1 MLENEENKNA
11 PLVSVIIPCYN
22 AEKYVEQAVCSII
35 NQTYKNLEIIVT
47 DDCSTDSTFE
57 ILQWLAKQDSRIKLY
72 KNEENLKIVKTLNN
86 MILQSRGKY
95 IARMDADDIS
105 LPKRIEKQVEFLE
118 NHKDYGFCGTNAF
131 YINENGEKIRVS
143 HLPITAEEN
152 LFCLGFYSSFIH
164 PSVLI
169 RSEIYKENLYDENFL
184 YAEDYELWV
193 RLTLN
198 KGIKGGN
205 LKEQL
210 FEYRFFEKQTSS
222 VFRKEQIDSVH
233 KIFTS
238 YFNLSDKESDFHK
251 NIFLTYKSSAQDE
264 TFYIKKLIKK
274 MKKQRFSKG
283 IFVPYQILALHIL
296 HNATITSNRYGLGG
310 GTNSC

>member
-1 MLENEENKNA
+1 MAENTKNS

-22 AEKYVEQAVCSII
+22 TEKYVESAVRSIMS
-35 NQTYKNLEIIVT
+35 QTYKNLEIIIT
-47 DDCSTDSTFE
+47 DDCSTDGTFA
-57 ILQWLAKQDSRIKLY
+57 ILQKLAAEDSRIKLY
-72 KNEENLKIVKTLNN
+72 KNEINLKIVKTLNN
-86 MILQSRGKY
+86 MILQANGKY

-105 LPKRIEKQVEFLE
+105 LPKRIENQVDFLE
-118 NHKDYGFCGTNAF
+118 KHRDYGFCGTNAF
-131 YINENGEKIRVS
+131 YINENGKKFRVS

-164 PSVLI
+164 PAVLI
-169 RSEIYKENLYDENFL
+169 RSETYKENLYDENFL

-193 RLTLN
+193 RLIVS

-205 LKEQL
+205 LKERL

-222 VFRKEQIDSVH
+222 VFRKEQVDSVH
-233 KIFTS
+233 KIFVS

-251 NIFLTYKSSAQDE
+251 NIFLTYSNSSQNE
-264 TFYIKKLIKK
+264 TSYIKEIITK
-274 MKKQRFSKG
+274 MKKQKFTKG

-296 HNATITSNRYGLGG
+296 HNTSVDGG
-310 GTNSC
+310 GVQALAKF